1 MGDMSAVHDDPAKF
15 SWEDYIRLTRVS
27 DREYELY
34 DGEVLLM
41 TSPSR
46 RHDVLTARIFNQ
58 LYQAF
63 GSGDGPCEVYTHS
76 RKLRT
81 AETAGFQPD
90 VYVRCGPPDHD
101 LWDADA
107 RFVIEVLS
115 PSNDAAD
122 RTRRLFGYLALDSVE
137 SILFV
142 DQAKKVVIVH
152 ERLDG
157 LWRERQLIGGEVW
170 LGPAMLDF
178 DALWPWLDTVAALT

>member
-1 MGDMSAVHDDPAKF
+1 MSGVDDDPVRF
-15 SWEDYIRLTRVS
+15 SWEAYVKVTRVA

-34 DGEVLLM
+34 DGEMFPKIGPPV
-41 TSPSR
+41 
-46 RHDVLTARIFNQ
+46 RHDELAARIFNQ

-63 GSGDGPCEVYTHS
+63 GSGDGRCRVYAHS

-101 LWDADA
+101 LWDSDA

-122 RTRRLFGYLALDSVE
+122 RTRRLFGYLALRSVE

-142 DQAKKVVIVH
+142 DQAKKVVTVH

-157 LWRERQLIGGEVW
+157 LWRERQLIGGGEVW

-178 DALWPWLDTVAALT
+178 DALWPWLDTVAPLT